1 MAEDTSR
8 GGRYLIVIVTGLI
21 SLGVGVGSG
30 LLLDYLRSAP
40 ASLTY
45 AITTS
50 EAFAGQ
56 QARIGIVGV
65 RIANPGRREAEGV
78 RCSITVS
85 GASIRE
91 HRIVGIP
98 VADRTVRASDRE
110 LELATAFL
118 NPGETVSLVLLLAL
132 DGEVLPRPVIDL
144 RGKGIVGREETA
156 AVSAVPR
163 PREIL
168 QLSVSALAAL
178 STVLMAIL
186 VVIPRL
192 GFRKRHSDDQRD
204 VLAYV
209 LGLNGFVREAQ
220 ELRATSRT
228 VTYWATA
235 DDLTE
240 RWLKSG
246 DKDVIQRGLAALE
259 TLLEY
264 AQIATPSQWLIRTA
278 MARLAV
284 ATGDLDR
291 ARRELRLAAAS
302 KHPVILK
309 RIDYDPNLK
318 GLGLTSGSS

>member
-1 MAEDTSR
+1 MRWFRRRQKATEQAPARAAAPQLETPEHVVPERASEGGAQATAKPKRRRGSR
-8 GGRYLIVIVTGLI
+8 GGRG
-21 SLGVGVGSG
+21 
-30 LLLDYLRSAP
+30 RSRKP
-40 ASLTY
+40 A
-45 AITTS
+45 
-50 EAFAGQ
+50 EAS
-56 QARIGIVGV
+56 
-65 RIANPGRREAEGV
+65 PGRKEQAQR
-78 RCSITVS
+78 
-85 GASIRE
+85 
-91 HRIVGIP
+91 
-98 VADRTVRASDRE
+98 
-110 LELATAFL
+110 
-118 NPGETVSLVLLLAL
+118 
-132 DGEVLPRPVIDL
+132 
-144 RGKGIVGREETA
+144 
-156 AVSAVPR
+156 
-163 PREIL
+163 
-168 QLSVSALAAL
+168 ALAVA
-178 STVLMAIL
+178 
-186 VVIPRL
+186 
-192 GFRKRHSDDQRD
+192 RD
-204 VLAYV
+204 RWADYPGTRRIRVEELT
-209 LGLNGFVREAQ
+209 FVREAQ